1 MADLAARLAAEG
13 DREVLVEQRDR
24 ARANLAAVMRNRH
37 HDSSVAGR
45 LRHLLRH
52 DTRKLIPIDELRQIL
67 GDDVPGPDT
76 PTVTSGGQ
84 GR

>member
-13 DREVLVEQRDR
+13 DREVLIEQRDR
-24 ARANLAAVMRNRH
+24 ARANLAAIMRNRH

-52 DTRKLIPIDELRQIL
+52 DTRRAIPVAELRALVGDEGERTL
-67 GDDVPGPDT
+67 G
-76 PTVTSGGQ
+76 
-84 GR
+84 

>member
-37 HDSSVAGR
+37 HDSSVAAR

-52 DTRKLIPIDELRQIL
+52 DTRKLIPIDELRAL
-67 GDDVPGPDT
+67 VPDACSDPPRDLD
-76 PTVTSGGQ
+76 
-84 GR
+84 